1 MMPIPTNLGG
11 HAIRMVFYHCISKIM
26 LIFYFEVGESRS
38 PKKGGSLNPLPAVK
52 LPNPPAMA
60 SLLMDWFR
68 IWWLNAFMANESRLG
83 SRARLSGSA
92 LGLGSR
98 VQLSGSAL
106 RLGSQ
111 ARLSGS
117 VLGFGS
123 RAWILGS
130 AVGFGSRARL
140 PGSAPGLGSRA
151 RLITFMRHH

>member
-1 MMPIPTNLGG
+1 MM
-11 HAIRMVFYHCISKIM
+11 
-26 LIFYFEVGESRS
+26 IFYFEVGESRS

-140 PGSAPGLGSRA
+140 PGSAPGLGSWA
-151 RLITFMRHH
+151 RLPGSALGLGSLHLCATTNTYG